1 MSIIYNYQQISS
13 LNDQVVGKK
22 VYELEQL
29 RQKGYPVLPALLIP
43 APNFSQFLSG
53 INWSDPLL
61 RDLPNSDLYFNTD
74 DWRQLKLI
82 ADSLQAY
89 MMGSEINGQL
99 LELITHEITNWETE
113 NLIAQIELINPQVVN
128 NIVFDPVICDKDTLA
143 IAEAIK
149 QTWRQ
154 LFDSKSLFYWQKS
167 GILIGN
173 LQPVIYL
180 QAINHTL
187 MSGEIRVNGDW
198 AEINAKL
205 GLDLP
210 ITQGQI
216 MPEYYL
222 ISRLNPSQ
230 NQQLSREQLVTYDLE
245 SNYVNP
251 ATRSSVY
258 HLPLPQPYCRFP
270 LQSIACQETETT
282 EKSELLLSL
291 AQLEFLQKVMNNCM
305 TELGENFQ
313 LKWCFHLPETR
324 LKEQFAIT
332 EVNVGNIQLNKNWA
346 GFLSPDLA
354 STPAHDH
361 AYIVKGLGVSKGVT
375 RAIAQVISRDQTSQQ
390 RIPAGSIIVLA
401 NVMSD
406 YLNLIRKSAGFIME
420 KGSAVCH
427 GAILAREIG
436 IPAIVGANKAT
447 SLIKSGDQIL
457 VDGDTGEVFLVDKN
471 QILAGQVNSHVGG
484 MNTHTVVY
492 REPASATVN
501 NYGDNYGDNQRHQQ
515 NDHKFHYPPLATK
528 LMITVSQPESLEAA
542 SSLPIDG
549 IGLLRSEMMM
559 ISLLE
564 NKPFTWWLESQK
576 QAELKKRMIQQVGK
590 FAFAMA
596 YQPVFYRSL
605 DIFNLSIGKDKQNI
619 LEPSKL
625 LRQHGTYSYLVDPTL
640 FEWEVGILAE
650 LYENGYDQ
658 IRLVLPFI
666 RSVDEFVFCQQR
678 VQSIWPK
685 RLPPLPLWIMAEV
698 PSVIFLLAD
707 YVQVGVEG
715 ILIGTN
721 DLTQLLLACD
731 RNDQEISSRFNSRHP
746 AVLRA
751 IQQLITTAQSLHIP
765 CHLCADTPLLYPDVI
780 NSFVNWGI
788 TAISVNIDAVW
799 DTYRAIAQA
808 EKQLIIQAARK

>member
-1 MSIIYNYQQISS
+1 MSIIYNYQQISN

-74 DWRQLKLI
+74 DWRQLKMI
-82 ADSLQAY
+82 ADNLQAY
-89 MMGSEINGQL
+89 MMGSEIDGQL
-99 LELITHEITNWETE
+99 LELIANEITNWETE
-113 NLIAQIELINPQVVN
+113 NLIAQIELVNPQVTN
-128 NIVFDPVICDKDTLA
+128 NIVFDPIISDKDTLA

-149 QTWRQ
+149 QSWRQ
-154 LFDSKSLFYWQKS
+154 LFDSKSLFYWQKV
-167 GILIGN
+167 GIPIGN

-187 MSGEIRVNGDW
+187 MSGEIRVHGDW
-198 AEINAKL
+198 VEINAKL

-210 ITQGQI
+210 ITAGQM

-230 NQQLSREQLVTYDLE
+230 NQQLSREQLVIYDLE
-245 SNYVNP
+245 SNYVNHN
-251 ATRSSVY
+251 TGSSVY

-270 LQSIACQETETT
+270 LQSIAYQETEET
-282 EKSELLLSL
+282 EKNEFLLSP

-305 TELGENFQ
+305 MELGENFQ

-332 EVNVGNIQLNKNWA
+332 EVNIGNIQLSKNWA
-346 GFLSPDLA
+346 GLLAPDLA
-354 STPAHDH
+354 STPASDH

-375 RAIAQVISRDQTSQQ
+375 RAIAQVISPDYHHHE
-390 RIPAGSIIVLA
+390 RIPAGSVIILP
-401 NVMSD
+401 NVITD

-427 GAILAREIG
+427 GAILAREMG

-447 SLIKSGDQIL
+447 SLIKTGDQIL
-457 VDGDTGEVFLVDKN
+457 VDGDKGEVFFVDQM
-471 QILAGQVNSHVGG
+471 QILVEGKQAVNTPLAIYG
-484 MNTHTVVY
+484 
-492 REPASATVN
+492 EPHGLTLQGN
-501 NYGDNYGDNQRHQQ
+501 NLINGHSSIERD
-515 NDHKFHYPPLATK
+515 KFNYPPLATK
-528 LMITVSQPESLEAA
+528 LMITVSQPESLETA
-542 SSLPIDG
+542 SYLPIDG
-549 IGLLRSEMMM
+549 IGLLRAEMMI

-576 QAELKKRMIQQVGK
+576 QAELRKRMVQQVSQ
-590 FAFAMA
+590 FTFAMA
-596 YQPVFYRSL
+596 RQPVFYRSL
-605 DIFNLSIGKDKQNI
+605 DIFNLSIVKDEKQI
-619 LEPSKL
+619 MEPSKL
-625 LRQHGTYSYLVDPTL
+625 LRQHGTYSYLMDPTL

-666 RSVDEFVFCQQR
+666 RSVDEFVFCQER
-678 VQSIWPK
+678 VRSIWPK

-707 YVQVGVEG
+707 YVQAGIEG

-751 IQQLITTAQSLHIP
+751 IQQLITTAQSLNIP
-765 CHLCADTPLLYPDVI
+765 CHLCADTPLLYPEVI
-780 NSFVNWGI
+780 NSFVTWGI

-808 EKQLIIQAARK
+808 EKQLIIKSSRK

>member
-1 MSIIYNYQQISS
+1 VSIIYNYQQISS

-61 RDLPNSDLYFNTD
+61 RDLPNSALYFNTD
-74 DWRQLKLI
+74 DWRQLKMI
-82 ADSLQAY
+82 ADNLQEYIMDSVIDA
-89 MMGSEINGQL
+89 QL
-99 LELITHEITNWETE
+99 LELIANEITNWETE
-113 NLIAQIELINPQVVN
+113 NLIAQIELVNPQVAH
-128 NIVFDPVICDKDTLA
+128 NIVFDPVISDKDTPA

-149 QTWRQ
+149 QSWRQ
-154 LFDSKSLFYWQKS
+154 LFDSKSLFCWQKS
-167 GILIGN
+167 GILIGD

-187 MSGEIRVNGDW
+187 MSGEILVNGDW

-216 MPEYYL
+216 IPEYYL

-230 NQQLSREQLVTYDLE
+230 NQQLSREQLVIYDLE
-245 SNYVNP
+245 SNYVNH
-251 ATRSSVY
+251 ATRSAVY

-270 LQSIACQETETT
+270 LQSIACQETDET
-282 EKSELLLSL
+282 EKTEFLLTP

-305 TELGENFQ
+305 IELGENFL

-332 EVNVGNIQLNKNWA
+332 EISVANMQLSKNWA
-346 GFLSPDLA
+346 GAIGADL
-354 STPAHDH
+354 PIIPVNDNGH
-361 AYIVKGLGVSKGVT
+361 IVKGLGVSKGVT
-375 RAIAQVISRDQTSQQ
+375 RAIAQVISPDHHHHE
-390 RIPAGSIIVLA
+390 RIPAGSVIILP
-401 NVMSD
+401 NVIAD

-420 KGSAVCH
+420 RGSAVCH
-427 GAILAREIG
+427 GAILAREMG

-447 SLIKSGDQIL
+447 SLIKTGDQIL
-457 VDGDTGEVFLVDKN
+457 VDGDTGEVFLVDKT
-471 QILAGQVNSHVGG
+471 QILLEAKQIIH
-484 MNTHTVVY
+484 NTVTAYAEPHSLLSYGSNISNGNGVHY
-492 REPASATVN
+492 RP
-501 NYGDNYGDNQRHQQ
+501 
-515 NDHKFHYPPLATK
+515 KFNYPPLATK
-528 LMITVSQPESLEAA
+528 LMITISQPESLQQVDC
-542 SSLPIDG
+542 LPIDG
-549 IGLLRSEMMM
+549 IGLLRAEMMI

-576 QAELKKRMIQQVGK
+576 QAELKKRIVQQVTK
-590 FAFAMA
+590 FAFAIA
-596 YQPVFYRSL
+596 PQPVFYRSL
-605 DIFNLSIGKDKQNI
+605 DIFNLSLEKDEQNI
-619 LEPSKL
+619 LGSSKL
-625 LRQHGTYSYLVDPTL
+625 LRQHGTYSYLMDPTL
-640 FEWEVGILAE
+640 FDWEISILAE
-650 LYENGYDQ
+650 LYENSYDQ

-666 RSVDEFVFCQQR
+666 RSVDEFIFCQQR
-678 VQSIWPK
+678 VQSLWPK
-685 RLPPLPLWIMAEV
+685 RLPPLELWIMAEV
-698 PSVIFLLAD
+698 PSVIFLLED
-707 YVQVGVEG
+707 YVQAGIQG

-751 IQQLITTAQSLHIP
+751 IQQLITTAQSLNIP
-765 CHLCADTPLLYPDVI
+765 CHLCADTPLLYSEVI
-780 NSFVNWGI
+780 NSFVTWGI

-808 EKQLIIQAARK
+808 EKQLIIKGSRL

>member
-1 MSIIYNYQQISS
+1 VSIIYNYQQISS

-43 APNFSQFLSG
+43 ASNFSQFLSS

-61 RDLPNSDLYFNTD
+61 RDLPNSSLYFNTD
-74 DWRQLKLI
+74 DWRQLKMI
-82 ADSLQAY
+82 ADNLQTY
-89 MMGSEINGQL
+89 IMGSVLDAQL
-99 LELITHEITNWETE
+99 LELITNEITNWETE
-113 NLIAQIELINPQVVN
+113 NLIAHIELVNPQLAN
-128 NIVFDPVICDKDTLA
+128 NLVFDPVISDKDTPA
-143 IAEAIK
+143 IAETIK
-149 QTWRQ
+149 QSWRQ
-154 LFDSKSLFYWQKS
+154 LFDSKNLFYWQKF
-167 GILIGN
+167 GIPIGN

-210 ITQGQI
+210 ITAGQI

-222 ISRLNPSQ
+222 ISRQSPSQ
-230 NQQLSREQLVTYDLE
+230 NQHLSREQLVIYDLE
-245 SNYVNP
+245 SNYVNHN
-251 ATRSSVY
+251 TGSSVY

-270 LQSIACQETETT
+270 LQSIASQETDDPEKT
-282 EKSELLLSL
+282 EFLLNPT
-291 AQLEFLQKVMNNCM
+291 QLEFLQKVMNNCI
-305 TELGENFQ
+305 TEVGENFF

-324 LKEQFAIT
+324 LKEQFAII
-332 EVNVGNIQLNKNWA
+332 EINIGNVQLSQNWA
-346 GFLSPDLA
+346 GLIGADLPVI
-354 STPAHDH
+354 SVSDH
-361 AYIVKGLGVSKGVT
+361 PYLVKGLGVSKGVT
-375 RAIAQVISRDQTSQQ
+375 RAIAQVISPDHHHHEK
-390 RIPAGSIIVLA
+390 IPAGSVIVLP
-401 NVMSD
+401 NVMTD

-471 QILAGQVNSHVGG
+471 QILAGQVNSHVSGI
-484 MNTHTVVY
+484 NTHAGVY
-492 REPASATVN
+492 REPVSTTVNNYVN
-501 NYGDNYGDNQRHQQ
+501 NYGDNQDN
-515 NDHKFHYPPLATK
+515 KFHYPPLATK

-542 SSLPIDG
+542 SALPIDG

-576 QAELKKRMIQQVGK
+576 QAELRKRVIQQVGK
-590 FAFAMA
+590 FAFAMGR
-596 YQPVFYRSL
+596 QPVFYRSL
-605 DIFNLSIGKDKQNI
+605 DIFNLSIGKDEQHRM
-619 LEPSKL
+619 EPSKL

-640 FEWEVGILAE
+640 FDWEISILAE
-650 LYENGYDQ
+650 LFENGYDQ

-678 VQSIWPK
+678 VQAIWPK

-707 YVQVGVEG
+707 YVQAGIEG

-765 CHLCADTPLLYPDVI
+765 CHLCADTPLLYPEVI

-808 EKQLIIQAARK
+808 EKQLMIRGFRQ

>member
-1 MSIIYNYQQISS
+1 VSIIYNYQQIST

-61 RDLPNSDLYFNTD
+61 RDLPNSSLYFNTD

-82 ADSLQAY
+82 ADNLQEY
-89 MMGSEINGQL
+89 MMGSEIDGQL
-99 LELITHEITNWETE
+99 LEVITHEITNWETE
-113 NLIAQIELINPQVVN
+113 NLIAQIELVNPQVTN
-128 NIVFDPVICDKDTLA
+128 NIVFDPVICDKNTPA

-149 QTWRQ
+149 QSWRQ
-154 LFDSKSLFYWQKS
+154 LFDSKSLFYWQKV
-167 GILIGN
+167 GIPLGN

-187 MSGEIRVNGDW
+187 MSGEIRVQGDW

-210 ITQGQI
+210 ITEGQI
-216 MPEYYL
+216 IPEYYL
-222 ISRLNPSQ
+222 ISRLHPSQ
-230 NQQLSREQLVTYDLE
+230 NQQLSREQSVIYDLE
-245 SNYVNP
+245 SNYINP
-251 ATRSSVY
+251 ANTASVY

-270 LQSIACQETETT
+270 LQSIACQEIEATEEK
-282 EKSELLLSL
+282 EKSEFLLSPT
-291 AQLEFLQKVMNNCM
+291 QLEFLQKVMNNCM
-305 TELGENFQ
+305 IELGENFQ

-324 LKEQFAIT
+324 LKEQFVIT
-332 EVNVGNIQLNKNWA
+332 EINIGNVQLSKNWA
-346 GFLSPDLA
+346 GVIGADQPTIPVNDNG
-354 STPAHDH
+354 H
-361 AYIVKGLGVSKGVT
+361 IVKGLGVSKGVT
-375 RAIAQVISRDQTSQQ
+375 RAIAQVISPDHQYHE
-390 RIPAGSIIVLA
+390 RIPAGSVIILP
-401 NVMSD
+401 NVIAD

-420 KGSAVCH
+420 RGSAVCH
-427 GAILAREIG
+427 GAILAREMG
-436 IPAIVGANKAT
+436 IPAIVGAHQAT
-447 SLIKSGDQIL
+447 SLIKTGDQIL
-457 VDGDTGEVFLVDKN
+457 VDGDKGEVFLLDQT
-471 QILAGQVNSHVGG
+471 QILVENKQ
-484 MNTHTVVY
+484 
-492 REPASATVN
+492 TVN
-501 NYGDNYGDNQRHQQ
+501 PSLAIYGEPHGLISQGDSLINNGHSGIYR
-515 NDHKFHYPPLATK
+515 DKFNYPPLATK

-542 SSLPIDG
+542 SDLPIDG
-549 IGLLRSEMMM
+549 IGLLRAEMMM

-564 NKPFTWWLESQK
+564 NKPFAWWLESQK
-576 QAELKKRMIQQVGK
+576 QAELKKRMVQQVSK

-596 YQPVFYRSL
+596 RQPVFYRSL
-605 DIFNLSIGKDKQNI
+605 DIFNLSIGKDEQNTI
-619 LEPSKL
+619 GSSKL

-640 FEWEVGILAE
+640 FDWEIGILVE

-678 VQSIWPK
+678 VQSLWPK

-707 YVQVGVEG
+707 YVQAGIEG

-731 RNDQEISSRFNSRHP
+731 RNDQEMSSHFNSRHP

-751 IQQLITTAQSLHIP
+751 IQKLIMTAESLNIP
-765 CHLCADTPLLYPDVI
+765 CHLCVDTPLLYPDMI
-780 NSFVNWGI
+780 NNFVTWGV
-788 TAISVNIDAVW
+788 TAISVHIDAVW

-808 EKQLIIQAARK
+808 EKQLIIKGSRI